1 MAEILDSSNLLKRTK
16 LDEMHTGSQPKD
28 ITETKTVFKNNVKKL
43 RKLLKE
49 EAEETVQETVNFVI
63 DENKSTSNSKFIIRK
78 RKVVHK
84 VNNQTFVELYEDTF
98 TIPLHKFNLN
108 LILSQTKIQNIQET
122 VIIERNIQRMNQK
135 ENIVEI
141 EELTLPT
148 DSVNFETVLPIID
161 HTEICN
167 ILIKEERKQIVKKKK
182 IERKKKKEIED
193 VDIPDLETVPYE
205 EL

>member
-1 MAEILDSSNLLKRTK
+1 M
-16 LDEMHTGSQPKD
+16 
-28 ITETKTVFKNNVKKL
+28 
-43 RKLLKE
+43 
-49 EAEETVQETVNFVI
+49 
-63 DENKSTSNSKFIIRK
+63 
-78 RKVVHK
+78 VHK
-84 VNNQTFVELYEDTF
+84 VNNQETFVELYEDTF

-122 VIIERNIQRMNQK
+122 VIIERNIQRMKQK

-148 DSVNFETVLPIID
+148 DSVNLETVLPMID

-205 EL
+205 VSN